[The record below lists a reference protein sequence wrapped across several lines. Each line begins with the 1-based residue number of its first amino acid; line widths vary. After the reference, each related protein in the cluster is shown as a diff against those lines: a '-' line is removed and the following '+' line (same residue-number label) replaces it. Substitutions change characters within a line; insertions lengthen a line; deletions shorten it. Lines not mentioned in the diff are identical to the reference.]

1 MSLENLNKLA
11 ELIRRESNTLLA
23 EWRREV
29 RKLPVAQHLDV
40 PTLND
45 HLAELLEELAC
56 ELQASSSETMIAAAS
71 RECPVTHGLERLR
84 SGFDIE
90 EVVAEYNALRSIIQ
104 DLAERHGLSLQGK
117 ANHIVNRVIDGSIG
131 LAVKTYAT
139 QKALEVQQRREE
151 HLSFVAHDLRTP
163 LSAIAIA
170 AKLLGTN
177 RSDEANGVQ
186 AATLLDTLQRNVNRM
201 NALII
206 KVVQE
211 ETNLKANAEGK
222 LERRE
227 VKLRALIASLV
238 SDLQPLAATLNTNL
252 INNVSEELTA
262 FADPNLLTLVFQN
275 LISNAINYTPNGEVS
290 VGAREIKELVA
301 VECWV
306 SDNGAGI
313 PAERLELVFEKLET
327 DPDQKQGMGLGLAIV
342 KQIVEAHNGQVTVD
356 SKLGQGAT
364 FRFTL
369 PAEAS
374 GNKDQRVASAS
385 NKSFDLPAQ

>member
-11 ELIRRESNTLLA
+11 ALIRRESDLLLA
-23 EWRREV
+23 EWRQEV
-29 RKLPVAQHLDV
+29 RQLPIAKHLDV

-45 HLAELLEELAC
+45 HLLELLEELGC
-56 ELQASSSETMIAAAS
+56 ELEASSDETMIGAGLK
-71 RECPVTHGLERLR
+71 EFPVIHGLERLR

-104 DLAERHGLSLQGK
+104 DLAERHGLSLHGK

-131 LAVKTYAT
+131 LAVKTYAA
-139 QKALEVQQRREE
+139 QKAVEVQQRREE

-177 RSDEANGVQ
+177 RPGGAKDEQ
-186 AATLLDTLQRNVNRM
+186 AANLLEILQRNVNRM
-201 NALII
+201 NALVV

-211 ETNLKANAEGK
+211 ETNLQANAEGK

-227 VKLRALIASLV
+227 VKLRALVESLIN
-238 SDLQPLAATLNTNL
+238 DLQPLAGTLNTKLTNH
-252 INNVSEELTA
+252 IVEELTA
-262 FADPNLLTLVFQN
+262 FADGNLLTLVFQN
-275 LISNAINYTPNGEVS
+275 LISNAIKYTPNGEVS
-290 VGAREIKELVA
+290 VGAREIKEGVA

-313 PAERLELVFEKLET
+313 PADRLEKVFDKLES
-327 DPDQKQGMGLGLAIV
+327 DPDRKEGMGLGLAIV
-342 KQIVEAHNGQVTVD
+342 KQIVEAHGGQVTVNSQLD
-356 SKLGQGAT
+356 HGST

-369 PAEAS
+369 PDEAR
-374 GNKDQRVASAS
+374 GNKE
-385 NKSFDLPAQ
+385 